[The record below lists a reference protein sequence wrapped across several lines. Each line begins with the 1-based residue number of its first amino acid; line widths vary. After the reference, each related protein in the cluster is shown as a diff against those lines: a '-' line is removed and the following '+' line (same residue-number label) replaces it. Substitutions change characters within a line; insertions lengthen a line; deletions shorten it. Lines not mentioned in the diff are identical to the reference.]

1 MSGGEFM
8 VGDQAMPMSAPAR
21 RTLRLVTPP
30 VTPRVDGVPSPTSS
44 GSSASRRLER
54 ELEAAREEAS
64 GLRELLEELPAI
76 LERKFQ
82 LRLGTLL
89 MERRQL
95 EQENALLLMA
105 LRTGDL
111 PQPLA
116 AAPPAEFLAE
126 SSLDTPSPTHD
137 SPITMGL
144 GLRRALRLLYR

>member
-1 MSGGEFM
+1 
-8 VGDQAMPMSAPAR
+8 
-21 RTLRLVTPP
+21 
-30 VTPRVDGVPSPTSS
+30 
-44 GSSASRRLER
+44 
-54 ELEAAREEAS
+54 
-64 GLRELLEELPAI
+64 
-76 LERKFQ
+76 
-82 LRLGTLL
+82 LGTLL

-116 AAPPAEFLAE
+116 AAPLAE